1 MTTNSSAGNGSAG
14 LLDEARRLLPDLV
27 ELRRRIHRSPEL
39 GLILPKTQAA
49 VLDAIEG
56 LGLGVRTGVSVSSVV
71 ADLEVGDGPVVL
83 LRGDMDALPMPENTG
98 LDFASEVDGCMHAC
112 GHDAHTAMLVGAA
125 RLLHARRA
133 DLPGRVRFMF
143 QPGEEG
149 HHGARHMIDEGVLD
163 GDEPVDAAFA
173 LHVSPNLP
181 SGSIWTRGGPLM
193 ASADVLEIKV
203 TGKGGHASTPYLAND
218 PMPIAA
224 EIVQGLQ
231 VMVTRRVNTFD
242 PVVVTITKIRAGT
255 TDNVIPE
262 SVDMLGTLR
271 AVSESSRSLAI
282 DAMEQLVAGIASAY
296 GMRADLTVHPG
307 YPVTINDDASAAF
320 AGEVAMSLLGPE
332 RTGRMPAPVMG
343 AEDFSYVL
351 QQRPGAMAFL
361 GVCPPGEHP
370 ARAHACHSNRM
381 TLDEDAMSVGA
392 AMYASLAIE
401 YLAHAGRG
409 PRRALAS
416 SLPEGG

>member
-1 MTTNSSAGNGSAG
+1 MTTNSPAS
-14 LLDEARRLLPDLV
+14 LLSDARALLPELV
-27 ELRRRIHRSPEL
+27 DLRRRIHRTPEL
-39 GLILPKTQAA
+39 GLQLPRTQST
-49 VLDAIEG
+49 VLDAIDG
-56 LGLGVRTGVSVSSVV
+56 LGLDVETGTTVSSVV
-71 ADLEVGDGPVVL
+71 ADLAVGEGPVVL

-98 LDFASEVDGCMHAC
+98 LEYASEVDGAMHAC
-112 GHDAHTAMLVGAA
+112 GHDAHTAMLIGAA

-133 DLPGRVRFMF
+133 GLPGTVRFMF

-149 HHGARHMIDEGVLD
+149 HHGARYMIDEGVLD
-163 GDEPVDAAFA
+163 GDDPVDAAFA

-224 EIVQGLQ
+224 EIVQALQ
-231 VMVTRRVNTFD
+231 VMVTRRINTFD
-242 PVVVTITKIRAGT
+242 PVVVTITKIRSGT

-262 SVDMLGTLR
+262 TVDMTGTLR
-271 AVSESSRSLAI
+271 AVSETSRAIAI

-296 GMRADLTVHPG
+296 GMRAELTVHRG
-307 YPVTINDDASAAF
+307 YPVTVNDDESADF
-320 AGEVAMSLLGPE
+320 AGRVAGRLVGHE
-332 RTGRMPAPVMG
+332 NAGRMPSPVMG

-351 QQRPGAMAFL
+351 QRRPGAMSFL
-361 GVCPPGEHP
+361 GVCPAGEHP

-381 TLDEDAMSVGA
+381 TLDEEAMSVGA

-401 YLAHAGRG
+401 YLASRGRDAAT
-409 PRRALAS
+409 R
-416 SLPEGG
+416 